1 MVMVIWQVISLN
13 SENESTFFSF
23 QVAPGEIQG
32 LSPIFTELENY
43 LSLQISLCDP
53 ISKALV

>member
-1 MVMVIWQVISLN
+1 MVIWQVISLN